1 MPYSDHETHGTST
14 TYEASFAPTYLRP
27 YPRAMDGGVNLAEQ
41 RAREKQESRE
51 KDELAL
57 QSGKISREE
66 LARENGAFAFPRDR
80 VRILVL
86 K

>member
-1 MPYSDHETHGTST
+1 
-14 TYEASFAPTYLRP
+14 
-27 YPRAMDGGVNLAEQ
+27 MDGGVNLAEQ
-41 RAREKQESRE
+41 RAREKQASRE